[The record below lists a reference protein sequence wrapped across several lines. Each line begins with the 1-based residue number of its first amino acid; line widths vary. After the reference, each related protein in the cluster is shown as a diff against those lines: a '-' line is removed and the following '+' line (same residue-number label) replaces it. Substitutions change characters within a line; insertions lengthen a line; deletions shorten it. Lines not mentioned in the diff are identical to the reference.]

1 MKKTS
6 IIGALSAGIITLCS
20 MDAMAVPAR
29 PGLFTVMQ
37 PDGTEISVR
46 LVGDEY
52 NHYYLSEDGY
62 LLVNVDDTFYYGDV
76 DTSGAVVRSEF
87 MARDAS
93 LRTAAEASF
102 LKSVDM
108 TRVFPALEKRA
119 VKARARRAASP
130 RRAAPMRES
139 GEGITAGPGLFPG
152 TSFPSIGE
160 QRAIVILVEYT
171 DVKFQIADPGDYFSR
186 MLNEEN
192 FSDYG
197 GTSSARD
204 FFIECSGGKFKP
216 QFDLYGPITLSH
228 PMAYYGGNDYYGNDM
243 RPEEM
248 IIEACAQ
255 LDDEVDFSE
264 YDRDG
269 DGYIDNVF
277 VFYAGQGE
285 ASGGSSNSVW
295 PHSWDITK
303 ATSYPYMYDGV
314 RLDRYACSNE
324 WQISGLTGRPD
335 GVGTFVHEFSHVM
348 GLPDL
353 YATSYSN
360 AFTPGAWSAL
370 DYGPYN
376 NDGCTPP
383 LYGAFERY
391 ALGWMQP
398 EVIDGPVTIT
408 LEKIGTNKACIIP
421 TSQKNEFFL
430 LENRQQEGWDKYIPG
445 HGMLIWHVDYNESIW
460 ENNTVNNSSSHQYV
474 DIEEAD
480 GSRTEGSRAGDAFPG
495 TAGKTSFTDDTSP
508 SMRTWNNTRLGLP
521 ITGIAESADGLIT
534 FDVDGGA
541 SIPGQV
547 MVHAPENVTSS
558 GFTLSWDKVAGAI
571 GYKVTV
577 VELDGDNRNDV
588 PAWNAFDAGTA
599 ISVKVTGLKP
609 ETSYGCMV
617 EAYNRAGTG
626 EVSVEVCVT
635 TLELTFAEV
644 APEVYDATRVTTD
657 SFVASWEPLEGAVE
671 YFVNVYTKVP
681 GEPHIEVCDFTGGI
695 AEIPDGWKTT
705 TNSTYT
711 MNAYSGEA
719 VPSLRMGAN
728 GDYLQTCVYD
738 DNVSGISLWRRG
750 SNTTDECSI
759 SVYGL
764 MGDDT
769 WERVTS
775 FPAGKSQG
783 SGTVAFDE
791 FPEGVRAVR
800 IFFDRAGAGALAI
813 DDVVIKHGGDKVAVY
828 LPGMESLSVGNETE
842 LKVGGLEPGETYYYT
857 VKASNGDVISQQ
869 SREVSVVMAW
879 LSGVGSVGADSE
891 SLTVTVSGNIVK
903 VSAPSGRVATLYDI
917 AGHLIDR
924 ATVVSGTAEFNVPV
938 AGFYI
943 VDVDC
948 CHSLKVVKK

>member
-1 MKKTS
+1 MKKS
-6 IIGALSAGIITLCS
+6 SVIGALAAGIVTLCG
-20 MDAMAVPAR
+20 MEAMAVPAR
-29 PGLFTVMQ
+29 PGLFTVTQ

-52 NHYYLSEDGY
+52 SHYYLSDDGY
-62 LLVNVDDTFYYGDV
+62 LLVNDDDTFYYGSV
-76 DTSGAVVRSEF
+76 DNTGAIVRSEF
-87 MARDAS
+87 VARDAS
-93 LRTAAEASF
+93 RRTGAETSF
-102 LKSVDM
+102 LKNVDM
-108 TRVFPALEKRA
+108 TRVFPALEKQAIKARTRRA
-119 VKARARRAASP
+119 VSSRRS
-130 RRAAPMRES
+130 APMREA
-139 GEGITAGPGLFPG
+139 GEEITAGPGLFPG
-152 TSFPSIGE
+152 ASFPSIGE

-171 DVKFQIADPGDYFSR
+171 DVKFQIADPHDYFSR

-197 GTSSARD
+197 GTGSAKD
-204 FFIECSGGKFKP
+204 FFTECSGGKFKP
-216 QFDLYGPITLSH
+216 QFDLYGPVALSQ
-228 PMAYYGGNDYYGNDM
+228 PMAYYGGNDYSGNDM

-248 IIEACAQ
+248 IIEACTQ
-255 LDDEVDFSE
+255 LDDQVDFSE

-295 PHSWDITK
+295 PHSWEVTQ

-314 RLDRYACSNE
+314 RLNRYACTNE
-324 WQISGLTGRPD
+324 WQVNGVVGRPD

-360 AFTPGAWSAL
+360 AFTPGTWSAL

-391 ALGWMQP
+391 ALGWLQP
-398 EVIDGPVTIT
+398 EVIDGPVTIA

-421 TSQKNEFFL
+421 TSKKNEFFL
-430 LENRQQEGWDKYIPG
+430 LENRQQESWDKYIPG

-460 ENNTVNNSSSHQYV
+460 GSNSVNNSSSHQYV

-480 GSRTEGSRAGDAFPG
+480 GSRTEGSRAGDSFPG
-495 TAGKTSFTDDTSP
+495 TSGKTSFTDDTSP

-521 ITGIAESADGLIT
+521 ITDIVESADGLIT

-541 SIPGQV
+541 SIPEQV
-547 MVHAPENVTSS
+547 VVHAPENVTSS
-558 GFTLSWDKVAGAI
+558 GFTLAWEKVVGAI

-577 VELDGDNRNDV
+577 VEIDGDNRKEV
-588 PAWNAFDAGTA
+588 PAWTGFDAGVA
-599 ISVKVTGLKP
+599 LSVKVSGLNP
-609 ETSYGCMV
+609 ETTYGCTV

-626 EVSVEVCVT
+626 EASDEVSVT
-635 TLELTFAEV
+635 TLELTFAEFV
-644 APEVYDATRVTTD
+644 PEAHDATDVTSD

-671 YFVNVYTKVP
+671 YFVNVYTKEP
-681 GEPHIEVCDFTGGI
+681 GEPHAEVCDFTGGV
-695 AEIPDGWKTT
+695 AGIPDGWKTT

-711 MNAYSGEA
+711 MQSYSGEA

-738 DNVSGISLWRRG
+738 DNVSAISLWRRG
-750 SNTTDECSI
+750 SNTSDECYI

-764 MGDDT
+764 TGDDT
-769 WERVTS
+769 WEKVTS

-783 SGTVAFDE
+783 SGTVAFDK
-791 FPEGVRAVR
+791 FPDGIKAVR
-800 IFFDRAGAGALAI
+800 IVFDREGAGSLAI
-813 DDVVIKHGGDKVAVY
+813 DDVVIKHGGEMVAVY
-828 LPGMESLSVGNETE
+828 LPGMESFSVGNETE
-842 LKVGGLEPGETYYYT
+842 LKVSGLESEMTYYYT
-857 VKASNGDVISQQ
+857 VKASNGEVSSLL
-869 SREVSVVMAW
+869 SREVPVVIAP
-879 LSGVGSVGADSE
+879 LSGVGALGADSK
-891 SLTVTVSGNIVK
+891 SLTVTVSGDIVK
-903 VSAPSGRVATLYDI
+903 VSAPAGCVATLYDI

-924 ATVVSGTAEFNVPV
+924 ANVVAGTAEFNVPV
-938 AGFYI
+938 AGFFI
-943 VDVDC
+943 VDVDGR
-948 CHSLKVVKK
+948 HSLKVVK